1 MRRRQP
7 YPYCCGGQLWKVT
20 RGFFGCGITE
30 DMVKARWGPGVMQ
43 LDRVWEIRVR
53 LPPSLCWTQ
62 RRGGG
67 GGAEKQCP
75 HGLSVR

>member
-7 YPYCCGGQLWKVT
+7 CPYCCGGQLWRAT

-30 DMVKARWGPGVMQ
+30 EVVRARWGLGVMQ
-43 LDRVWEIRVR
+43 LDRVWEMWVR

-62 RRGGG
+62 RRGWHLRS
-67 GGAEKQCP
+67 GAF
-75 HGLSVR
+75 LA